1 MDFFQAQ
8 DNALRNTKRLIFYYA
23 VAVIL
28 IVIAVYLAVTAGVFT
43 YANLMREASQSPATI
58 AFDSGVS
65 WWDSSRFVLTV
76 LGVVVVVGLGSLYK
90 TLSLRSGGSAV
101 ATSLGGE
108 RVDRSTRDHKRRQL
122 LNVVEEMAIASGV
135 PVPEVY
141 ILNQEQSINAFAA
154 GWGRDDA
161 VIAVSAGAL
170 ENLSRDELQGVV
182 AHEYSHVLY
191 GDCRL
196 NIRLM
201 GVLFGIMMLSV
212 FGRLMSG
219 IFRGGRGFIYV
230 GGGRRRSSGGGGR
243 KGNGGALIIAV
254 IVVIILVTII
264 GYIGAFFG
272 RLIQAAIS
280 RQREYLADAAAVQ
293 FTRNPEGIAGAL
305 KKIGGHVEHGVL
317 EHPSAAE
324 AAHMFFADGLKRGFS
339 SALATHPPLDER
351 IRQIQPNW
359 DGKYERSE
367 PARKAVPPPET
378 KAATD
383 RESAGRRMIEGMA
396 VLGAIGTM
404 SRENIATARQ
414 ITSRIPESIDE
425 ATREFSEARKT
436 ITALVMADNTL
447 DDEAQLKLVQSA
459 LSPEDAGRV
468 RELYDIVKELP
479 RDSRLAVLELAT
491 TTLAQASA
499 PGRADFLSLLNNLIQ
514 VDEKLSLYEFC
525 IRRILRERLN
535 RNDREPSAE
544 TRVQYT
550 QLKPVVANAVGHLL
564 SVVAREASGEAGA
577 ERLLAQALTP
587 LYLLNG
593 KVSYQTEADSPVGK
607 LDHSL
612 NILRTS
618 AFAIR
623 AQCLRAAVHC
633 IQADGKLSPEE
644 AELLRMLSL
653 SLDCPAPPLGIQ
665 TG

>member
-1 MDFFQAQ
+1 
-8 DNALRNTKRLIFYYA
+8 
-23 VAVIL
+23 
-28 IVIAVYLAVTAGVFT
+28 
-43 YANLMREASQSPATI
+43 
-58 AFDSGVS
+58 
-65 WWDSSRFVLTV
+65 
-76 LGVVVVVGLGSLYK
+76 
-90 TLSLRSGGSAV
+90 V

-141 ILNQEQSINAFAA
+141 ILNQEHSINAFAA

-170 ENLSRDELQGVV
+170 ESLSRDELQGVV
-182 AHEYSHVLY
+182 AHEYSHVLH

-201 GVLFGIMMLSV
+201 GVLFGIMMLSI
-212 FGRLMSG
+212 FGHLMSSV
-219 IFRGGRGFIYV
+219 FRGGRGIIYF
-230 GGGRRRSSGGGGR
+230 GAGRRSTGSSGGGGR

-264 GYIGAFFG
+264 GYIGSFFA

-293 FTRNPEGIAGAL
+293 FTRNPDGIAGAL
-305 KKIGGHVEHGVL
+305 KKIGGHAEHGL
-317 EHPSAAE
+317 LQHPSAAE

-339 SALATHPPLDER
+339 SALATHPPLDDR
-351 IRQIQPNW
+351 IRQIQPDW
-359 DGKYERSE
+359 DGKYERSR
-367 PARKAVPPPET
+367 PAPKTAPKAAT
-378 KAATD
+378 KAAVTG
-383 RESAGRRMIEGMA
+383 ESAGRRMIEGMA

-404 SRENIATARQ
+404 SRENLATARQ
-414 ITSRIPESIDE
+414 ITARIPESIDE
-425 ATREFSEARKT
+425 ATRDFADARKT

-447 DDEAQLKLVQSA
+447 DDEAQLKLIDSA
-459 LSPEDAGRV
+459 LSPEDASRV
-468 RELYDIVKELP
+468 RELYGLVKDLP

-491 TTLAQASA
+491 TTLAQANA

-525 IRRILRERLN
+525 IRRILRERLT
-535 RNDREPSAE
+535 RGDRDPS
-544 TRVQYT
+544 TDTSVQYM
-550 QLKPVVANAVGHLL
+550 QLKPVVANAAGHLL
-564 SVVAREASGEAGA
+564 SVVAREASNEARA
-577 ERLLAQALTP
+577 EALLEQALTP
-587 LYLLNG
+587 LYLLKG
-593 KVSYQTEADSPVGK
+593 KVQYQTEEASPIGK

-623 AQCLRAAVHC
+623 AQCLRAAVQC
-633 IQADGKLSPEE
+633 IQADGKLTAEE
-644 AELLRMLSL
+644 AETLRMLSL
-653 SLDCPAPPLGIQ
+653 SLDCPAPPLGV
-665 TG
+665 

>member
-8 DNALRNTKRLIFYYA
+8 DNALRNTKRLVFFYA
-23 VAVIL
+23 VAVFL
-28 IVIAVYLAVTAGVFT
+28 IVVAVYLAVTVGVFT
-43 YANLMREASQSPATI
+43 YVGLTRPENASYAPIDRVDLIDA
-58 AFDSGVS
+58 
-65 WWDSSRFVLTV
+65 SRLIWTL
-76 LGVVVVVGLGSLYK
+76 LGVVGVVGLGSLYK

-141 ILNQEQSINAFAA
+141 ILNQEASINAFAA

-170 ENLSRDELQGVV
+170 ETLSRDELQGVV
-182 AHEYSHVLY
+182 AHEYSHVLH

-219 IFRGGRGFIYV
+219 IFRGGGFIYV
-230 GGGRRRSSGGGGR
+230 GGGRRRSSGGGGSR
-243 KGNGGALIIAV
+243 GGKGNGGALIIAV

-293 FTRNPEGIAGAL
+293 FTRNPDGIAGAL

-317 EHPSAAE
+317 HHPAAAE

-351 IRQIQPNW
+351 IRQIQPGW

-367 PARKAVPPPET
+367 PAPRTAPKTET
-378 KAATD
+378 KATASED
-383 RESAGRRMIEGMA
+383 GASAGRRMIEGMA

-404 SRENIATARQ
+404 SRENLATARQ
-414 ITSRIPESIDE
+414 ITSRIPASIDE
-425 ATREFSEARKT
+425 ATRDMADARKT

-459 LSPEDAGRV
+459 LEQEDAARV
-468 RELYDIVKELP
+468 QELYDLVKDLP

-499 PGRADFLSLLNNLIQ
+499 PGREDFLSLLNNLIQ

-525 IRRILRERLN
+525 IRRILRERLT
-535 RNDREPSAE
+535 RGDREPSAE
-544 TRVQYT
+544 TRVQYL

-564 SVVAREASGEAGA
+564 SVVAREASGTDKPEK
-577 ERLLAQALTP
+577 LLEQALQP
-587 LYLLNG
+587 LYLLKG
-593 KVSYQTEADSPVGK
+593 KVAYQSAEASPVGK

-633 IQADGKLSPEE
+633 IQADGKLSPKE

-653 SLDCPAPPLGIQ
+653 SLDCPAPPLGN
-665 TG
+665 